1 MPASRSVRIL
11 ALATAGALL
20 AAPSWALTRPDR
32 AVSVAVGLTAQTLC
46 AETFVSGLAP
56 ERVFRDSIAAR
67 PGLNLIAWGMR
78 YEIDRPR
85 REVRANWLGFARK
98 RAIHRGLA
106 GCQLV
111 RGGAAPPAPILQPV
125 TADLTPWI
133 QNATSAKIEAA
144 LDQAFAE
151 PSKGPRRRVR
161 AIVIVRD
168 GHIIGER
175 YASGVGR
182 DTPLPGYSL
191 TKTAVNALAG
201 VAVRQGRLDMQ
212 RPAPVALWRVPG
224 DPRSAI
230 TPDQLLRMT
239 SGLAAAETHSGLDPT
254 SRMLFLE
261 PDMAQYAQ
269 SLPLKVSPGK
279 SFAYQSANTLILSRI
294 LADLA
299 GGSEADALNFARREL
314 FAPLGMGT
322 AILQTDEKGTPV
334 GSEGMLASARD
345 WARLGQLFLNGGE
358 SNGRR
363 ILPENWIRYSTS
375 PTLGGPYGVGLWLT
389 HAATPTPQSSV
400 TEAALPADAFYA
412 SGDLGQRIYV
422 VPSAHL
428 VVVRLGASDGP
439 GFGLRADMQLLQT
452 VINDRPVY

>member
-1 MPASRSVRIL
+1 MLASRTKRLV
-11 ALATAGALL
+11 ALATAGAVL
-20 AAPSWALTRPDR
+20 AAPTWALTQPNH
-32 AVSVAVGLTAQTLC
+32 AVSVAVALTAQTLC
-46 AETFVSGLAP
+46 AETYISGLAP
-56 ERVFRDSIAAR
+56 ARVFRDSIAAR

-78 YEIDRPR
+78 YTIDRPR
-85 REVRANWLGFARK
+85 GEVRASWLGFART
-98 RAIHRGLA
+98 RAVLRGPA
-106 GCQLV
+106 GCQIV
-111 RGGAAPPAPILQPV
+111 RGVVVSPAPVLQPI
-125 TADLTPWI
+125 TADLTSWVRDP
-133 QNATSAKIEAA
+133 ASAQIEAA

-161 AIVIVRD
+161 AIVIVRN
-168 GHIIGER
+168 GHIVGER
-175 YASGVGR
+175 YAPDVGP

-201 VAVRQGRLDMQ
+201 IAVRLGRLDMQ
-212 RPAPVALWRVPG
+212 RPAPVAQWRVEG
-224 DPRSAI
+224 DPRSKT

-239 SGLAAAETHSGLDPT
+239 SGLAAAETHSGFDPT

-261 PDMAQYAQ
+261 PDMARYAQ
-269 SLPLKVSPGK
+269 SLPLKEPSGK

-299 GGSEADALNFARREL
+299 GGTEADALNFAKREL
-314 FAPLGMGT
+314 FAPLGMKT
-322 AILQTDEKGTPV
+322 AILQTDEAGTPV

-345 WARLGQLFLNGGE
+345 WARLGQLFLSGGE
-358 SNGRR
+358 VSGRR
-363 ILPENWIRYSTS
+363 VLPENWVDYSTS
-375 PTLGGPYGVGLWLT
+375 PTLGGPYGAGLWLPRG
-389 HAATPTPQSSV
+389 ATATPQSSI

-439 GFGLRADMQLLQT
+439 GFGLRPDMQLLQT
-452 VINDRPVY
+452 LIHDLSAS